1 MMGPATERE
10 SDTRRHG
17 RVGRPEKALADR
29 RSRRVTVWMTEG
41 ELALFERRQAA
52 AGIPE
57 LGVYVRQAALSQ
69 RAPRAVVPAVN
80 REAWWSLARA
90 TSNLNQI
97 AAHLNGGGR
106 FDERGTAWLAQ
117 ILDAAR
123 EEVRLLRLALIGP
136 IRDDEGDRG
145 E

>member
-1 MMGPATERE
+1 MEPVMERE
-10 SDTRRHG
+10 SDACRHG
-17 RVGRPEKALADR
+17 RAGRPEKAPVDR

-41 ELALFERRQAA
+41 ELAVFERRRVAV
-52 AGIPE
+52 GIPG

-69 RAPRAVVPAVN
+69 RAPRAVVPEVN

-90 TSNLNQI
+90 TANLNQI

-106 FDERGTAWLAQ
+106 FDERGTARLTHL
-117 ILDAAR
+117 LDAVR
-123 EEVRLLRLALIGP
+123 EEVRLLQLALTGP
-136 IRDDEGDRG
+136 IRDDADDGG